1 MNQSH
6 SKGQKAERKRNN
18 NLGENDIMAT
28 FDLII
33 RNGNIVT
40 PDSVAQGDIAV
51 KDGKIVEVSVGKYIE
66 ADAEKEMN
74 AEGLHVFPGLIDSH
88 VHFNEPGRT
97 EWEGLETGS
106 RSLAAGGVT
115 TFFDMPLN
123 STPPTIN
130 KENLEIKRKLSEEKS
145 IVNPRFWGGLVPENI
160 DNLKELHENGVIGF
174 KAFMSPSGIADFNS
188 ADDATLFKGMTEIAS
203 LGSLL
208 AVHAESTVICE
219 QLATKK
225 ISEGKTTARDFVE
238 SRPIISEIEA
248 VRRIISYAEA
258 TGCKL
263 HIVHASNRKVV
274 KEIEEA
280 KQRGVDVTVETCPHY
295 LSLTVK
301 DLEEKG
307 GLAKCAPPLRDEN
320 ELEDLWVAV
329 ANGEIDVIGSDHS
342 PAPASMKTITDNYF
356 EGWGGISGAQ
366 SSLNIL
372 LTEGHFKRNLPLEKI
387 AQLMAANP
395 AKIFQLPNKGNIA
408 VGFDAD
414 FALVNLNESFELR
427 KEDLYYRHQHSPYVG
442 MTFIGKVETTIVN
455 GEVVFE
461 NGRITKEAINA

>member
-1 MNQSH
+1 MN
-6 SKGQKAERKRNN
+6 NY
-18 NLGENDIMAT
+18 
-28 FDLII
+28 DLII

-40 PDSVAQGDIAV
+40 ADSVVKGDIAV
-51 KDGKIVEVSVGKYIE
+51 QAGKIAEVSVNKAIE
-66 ADAEKEMN
+66 AKAEKEIN

-130 KENLEIKRKLSEEKS
+130 KENLELKRTLSEQKS

-160 DNLKELHENGVIGF
+160 ENLKELHENGVIGF
-174 KAFMSPSGIADFNS
+174 KAFMSPSGIADFNNV
-188 ADDATLFKGMTEIAS
+188 DDETIFKGMTEIAS

-208 AVHAESTVICE
+208 AVHAESTVICD
-219 QLATKK
+219 QLAQKK
-225 ISEGKTTARDFVE
+225 QSEGKTSARDFVE

-263 HIVHASNRKVV
+263 HIVHASSRKVV
-274 KEIEEA
+274 EVIEDA
-280 KQRGVDVTVETCPHY
+280 KRRGVDITVETCPHY

-307 GLAKCAPPLRDEN
+307 GMAKCCPPLRDED

-342 PAPASMKTITDNYF
+342 PAPASMKEIEGNFF

-366 SSLNIL
+366 STLNIL

-387 AQLMAANP
+387 AALTAANP
-395 AKIFQLPNKGNIA
+395 AKLFGLANKGTIA
-408 VGFDAD
+408 AGYDAD
-414 FALVNLNESFELR
+414 FALVNLEESFILN
-427 KEDLYYRHQHSPYVG
+427 KEDLFYRHQHSPYVG
-442 MTFIGKVETTIVN
+442 MTFKGNVKTTIVN

-461 NGRITKEAINA
+461 NGRITKELINS

>member
-1 MNQSH
+1 M
-6 SKGQKAERKRNN
+6 
-18 NLGENDIMAT
+18 T
-28 FDLII
+28 TYDLII
-33 RNGNIVT
+33 KNGNIVT
-40 PDSVAQGDIAV
+40 AESVVRGDIAI
-51 KDGKIVEVSVGKYIE
+51 KDGKIKEVSIGQTLQGSANREI
-66 ADAEKEMN
+66 D
-74 AEGLHVFPGLIDSH
+74 AEGLHILPGLIDTH

-130 KENLEIKRKLSEEKS
+130 KENLDLKKACSDEKS

-160 DNLKELHENGVIGF
+160 ADLKELHENGVIGF
-174 KAFMSPSGIADFNS
+174 KAFMSPSGIADFNHV
-188 ADDATLFKGMTEIAS
+188 DDVTIFKGMKEIAS

-208 AVHAESTVICE
+208 AVHAESTVICD
-219 QLATKK
+219 QLAEEKQQQ
-225 ISEGKTTARDFVE
+225 GKTTARDFVE

-263 HIVHASNRKVV
+263 HVVHASSRKVV
-274 KEIEEA
+274 EVIREA
-280 KQRGVDVTVETCPHY
+280 KERGVDITVETCPHY
-295 LSLTVK
+295 LALTVK

-307 GLAKCAPPLRDEN
+307 GLAKCCPPLRDED
-320 ELEDLWVAV
+320 EVEDLWAAV
-329 ANGEIDVIGSDHS
+329 INGEINVIASDHS

-366 SSLNIL
+366 STLNIM

-387 AQLMAANP
+387 VALTATNP
-395 AKIFQLPNKGNIA
+395 AKLFGLDSKGTIA
-408 VGFDAD
+408 EGYDAD
-414 FALVNLNESFELR
+414 LAIVNLEESFELE
-427 KEDLYYRHQHSPYVG
+427 KEDLFYRHQHSPYVG
-442 MTFIGKVETTIVN
+442 MTFKGKVKSTIVN

-461 NGRITKEAINA
+461 NGEITATKKVNA

>member
-1 MNQSH
+1 MV
-6 SKGQKAERKRNN
+6 KY
-18 NLGENDIMAT
+18 
-28 FDLII
+28 DLII
-33 RNGNIVT
+33 KNGTIVT
-40 PDSVAQGDIAV
+40 ADSIVQGDIGI
-51 KDGKIVEVSVGKYIE
+51 KEGKIKEVSIGKSIE
-66 ADAEKEMN
+66 ATAVNEIDAQ
-74 AEGLHVFPGLIDSH
+74 GLHILPGLIDTH

-130 KENLEIKRKLSEEKS
+130 KANLVLKSTAAAEKS

-160 DNLKELHENGVIGF
+160 DDLKDLHENGVIGF
-174 KAFMSPSGIADFNS
+174 KAFMSPSGIVDFNNV
-188 ADDATLFKGMTEIAS
+188 DDETIYKGMKEIAS

-208 AVHAESTVICE
+208 AVHAESTVITE
-219 QLATKK
+219 QLAQEKQ
-225 ISEGKTTARDFVE
+225 SQGKTTARDFVE

-263 HIVHASNRKVV
+263 HIVHASSRKVV
-274 KEIEEA
+274 EVINDA
-280 KQRGVDVTVETCPHY
+280 KQRGVNVTVETCPHY

-307 GLAKCAPPLRDEN
+307 AMAKCAPPLRDE
-320 ELEDLWVAV
+320 EEVEDLWVAV
-329 ANGEIDVIGSDHS
+329 ANGEINVIASDHS
-342 PAPASMKTITDNYF
+342 PAPASMKTITDNFF

-366 SSLNIL
+366 STLNIM

-387 AQLMAANP
+387 VELTATNP
-395 AKIFQLPNKGNIA
+395 AKLFGLSTKGTIA
-408 VGFDAD
+408 VDYDAD
-414 FALVNLNESFELR
+414 LAIVNLNESFELK
-427 KEDLYYRHQHSPYVG
+427 KEDLFYRHQHSPYVG
-442 MTFIGKVETTIVN
+442 MTFKGKVKTTIV
-455 GEVVFE
+455 GGKVVFE
-461 NGRITKEAINA
+461 NGEPIKK